1 MNKTTLKKKTVVTR
15 VIAVVITLSVI
26 GGAAWGLKL
35 SLAWAAKNEEDRV
48 VSEEKAKQNL
58 FAVGEGIVEQVGSAE
73 AERLLANV
81 RIFNYADSMPEQS
94 EFVINGPTKYELTER
109 QAAVLAVKEIQRV
122 FGEDFNDGILV
133 ADYNNRDTMYW
144 FLWGLPESG
153 REKLIED
160 YKDWI
165 IHPSWDVT
173 AYIVDGDQYRDC
185 QTSYEFMDKLQE
197 NTTTLFV
204 HEDGLSSYR
213 IRENYELVPTEYR
226 CSMDTITGEVIFIER
241 DAYADLEV
249 TFEER
254 EQVDEQ
260 GAEPLY
266 RDYLH
271 QRLPDLAI
279 DSVELVDDGGYYE
292 KGGRKIYTKK
302 SKITMSDGSRFLF
315 ERGDFVNVKYYPKS
329 TPDYAI
335 RYY

>member
-1 MNKTTLKKKTVVTR
+1 M
-15 VIAVVITLSVI
+15 
-26 GGAAWGLKL
+26 
-35 SLAWAAKNEEDRV
+35 AWAAKNEEDRV
-48 VSEEKAKQNL
+48 VSDEKAKQNL
-58 FAVGEGIVEQVGSAE
+58 FAVGEGVAEQLGSAE
-73 AERLLANV
+73 VERLLANV
-81 RIFNYADSMPEQS
+81 RIFNRSDTIELSSASAEWNAII
-94 EFVINGPTKYELTER
+94 EREPTRYELTER
-109 QAAVLAVKEIQRV
+109 QAAALAISEIQRV
-122 FGEDFNDGILV
+122 FGENLQNTILEV
-133 ADYNNRDTMYW
+133 NYSNFITMNS
-144 FLWGLPESG
+144 FSNKLPEAG

-165 IHPSWDVT
+165 VHPHWNVT

-185 QTSYEFMDKLQE
+185 QTSYEFMAKLQE
-197 NTTTLFV
+197 DTTIV
-204 HEDGLSSYR
+204 VSEEERLSSVE
-213 IRENYELVPTEYR
+213 IIPNYELVPTEYR
-226 CSMDTITGEVIFIER
+226 CSLDTITGEVIFIER
-241 DAYADLEV
+241 DAYADLKV

-279 DSVELVDDGGYYE
+279 DSIELVDDGGYYE

-329 TPDYAI
+329 TSDHAI